1 MDIGCLI
8 AQVLYFYTLILF
20 VRIIV
25 SFITQFR
32 APPAALGPFLKV
44 LYDLT
49 EPVLGRVRR
58 LIPPLGMLDLSPLLV
73 FLLLAVLRGA
83 LGCR

>member
-1 MDIGCLI
+1 VEIVCF
-8 AQVLYFYTLILF
+8 ALYAYTIILF
-20 VRIIV
+20 VRIIA

-32 APPAALGPFLKV
+32 APPPALGPLLKV

-58 LIPPLGMLDLSPLLV
+58 YVPPFGMLDLSPLIV
-73 FLLLAVLRGA
+73 FLLIALLRQV

>member
-1 MDIGCLI
+1 MEIVCF
-8 AQVLYFYTLILF
+8 ALYAYTIILF
-20 VRIIV
+20 VRIIA

-73 FLLLAVLRGA
+73 FVLLAVLRGA

>member
-1 MDIGCLI
+1 MEIVCF
-8 AQVLYFYTLILF
+8 ALYAYTIILF
-20 VRIIV
+20 VRIIA

-32 APPAALGPFLKV
+32 APPAALGPLLKV

>member
-1 MDIGCLI
+1 MEIVCF
-8 AQVLYFYTLILF
+8 ALYAYTIILF
-20 VRIIV
+20 VRIIA

-73 FLLLAVLRGA
+73 FLLLAVIRGA

>member
-1 MDIGCLI
+1 VEIVCF
-8 AQVLYFYTLILF
+8 ALYAYTIILF
-20 VRIIV
+20 VRIIA

-32 APPAALGPFLKV
+32 APPPALGPLLKV

-73 FLLLAVLRGA
+73 FLLLALLRGF

>member
-8 AQVLYFYTLILF
+8 AQVLYFYTLILL

-32 APPAALGPFLKV
+32 APPAGLGPLLKV
-44 LYDLT
+44 LYDIT
-49 EPVLGRVRR
+49 EPVLGFVRR
-58 LIPPLGMLDLSPLLV
+58 YIPPFGMLDLSPLVV
-73 FLLLAVLRGA
+73 FIAIRILSSFL
-83 LGCR
+83 CR

>member
-1 MDIGCLI
+1 VEIVCF
-8 AQVLYFYTLILF
+8 ALYACSFILF
-20 VRIIV
+20 VRII
-25 SFITQFR
+25 STIITQFR
-32 APPAALGPFLKV
+32 APPASLGPLLKV

-73 FLLLAVLRGA
+73 FLLLAVLRSA
-83 LGCR
+83 L

>member
-1 MDIGCLI
+1 VEIVCF
-8 AQVLYFYTLILF
+8 ALYAYTIILF
-20 VRIIV
+20 VRIIA

-32 APPAALGPFLKV
+32 APPAALGPLLKV

>member
-1 MDIGCLI
+1 MEIVCF
-8 AQVLYFYTLILF
+8 ALYAYTIILF
-20 VRIIV
+20 VRIIA

-32 APPAALGPFLKV
+32 APPAAFGPLLKV
-44 LYDLT
+44 LYDVT

-58 LIPPLGMLDLSPLLV
+58 YVPPLGMLDLSPLIV
-73 FLLLAVLRGA
+73 FLLIAVLRGA

>member
-1 MDIGCLI
+1 VEIVCF
-8 AQVLYFYTLILF
+8 ALYAYTIILF
-20 VRIIV
+20 VRIIA

-32 APPAALGPFLKV
+32 APPPALGPLLKV

>member
-1 MDIGCLI
+1 MEIVCF
-8 AQVLYFYTLILF
+8 ALYAYTIILF
-20 VRIIV
+20 VRIIA

-32 APPAALGPFLKV
+32 APPTALGPLLKV

-73 FLLLAVLRGA
+73 FLLLAVLRSA
-83 LGCR
+83 LRCG